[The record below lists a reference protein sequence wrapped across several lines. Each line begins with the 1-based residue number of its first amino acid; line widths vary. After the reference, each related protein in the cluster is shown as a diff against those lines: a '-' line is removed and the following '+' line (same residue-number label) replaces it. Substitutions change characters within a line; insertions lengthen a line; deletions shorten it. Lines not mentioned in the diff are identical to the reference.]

1 MLVPQLGVLLGE
13 NFSGNKAPV
22 KLVLATLATA
32 VLFYFY
38 GLHKKFKLIRS
49 YRHLGKGFSMM
60 ANTGSL

>member
-22 KLVLATLATA
+22 KLVLATLATT

-49 YRHLGKGFSMM
+49 YRHLGKGFPMM